1 MKKILIIEDDMEIA
15 DVEKDYLE
23 LSGLSVTI
31 RNDGLAGYE
40 EALANPYDLILLDL
54 MLPGMDGFEIC
65 RKLREKLDIPITIVS
80 ADEDDPAVLAGQGN
94 GKCSLRFLFIFQA
107 VGGCIHK
114 NAGYEEAV
122 SFHEDVIITQGYFQ
136 CQTLLGE

>member
-31 RNDGLAGYE
+31 RNDGLAGYQ
-40 EALANPYDLILLDL
+40 EALSNPYDLILLDL

-65 RKLREKLDIPITIVS
+65 RKL
-80 ADEDDPAVLAGQGN
+80 
-94 GKCSLRFLFIFQA
+94 
-107 VGGCIHK
+107 
-114 NAGYEEAV
+114 
-122 SFHEDVIITQGYFQ
+122 
-136 CQTLLGE
+136 